1 MSDLNDIN
9 RAIGSLQA
17 RVENLTD
24 AVQALNAT
32 VQGLQ
37 KNSWTA
43 KGILAGLTLTGGAL
57 GGKLAEIFGGVPPS
71 QHP

>member
-24 AVQALNAT
+24 AVQALNQT

-37 KNSWTA
+37 KTSWTA
-43 KGILAGLTLTGGAL
+43 KGVIAGLSLTGGAV
-57 GGKLAEIFGGVPPS
+57 GSKLLALFGGLPPS

>member
-1 MSDLNDIN
+1 VSDLNDIN

-24 AVQALNAT
+24 AVQALNST

-37 KNSWTA
+37 KTSWTA
-43 KGILAGLTLTGGAL
+43 RGVIAGLTLAGGAL

>member
-1 MSDLNDIN
+1 VSDLNDIN
-9 RAIGSLQA
+9 RAIGNLQA

-37 KNSWTA
+37 KTSWTA
-43 KGILAGLTLTGGAL
+43 RGVLAGLTLTGGAL
-57 GGKLAEIFGGVPPS
+57 GGKLAALLGVTPPTG
-71 QHP
+71 H